1 MLIKCHGQRFDD
13 LTTDVLTFSN
23 VSAGIQFLE
32 KNMKTN
38 VFQKCLLDITEH
50 NSMSI
55 KLL

>member
-1 MLIKCHGQRFDD
+1 MLIKCHGQSFDD